1 MGWKRGGPRAT
12 GVVRG
17 LVACGPPVSSRCSV
31 HPVTPPPVSARF
43 GVRRYLPLLAGIL
56 VTAGCEAWRAA
67 RDAPDSSTSA
77 VALHPELLIT
87 GAIGDTGAL
96 ADIRSVA
103 ADSAGRIYVLSRAPN
118 EVRVFDPSGAQVA
131 RWGREGKG
139 PGEFADPIGIS
150 IDRGGRVWVVDQGA
164 SRFSI
169 FDPTGRLISTFPRL
183 HSGSNVGRWR
193 GVLTADGRVIDVIER
208 PGPVHRTVLYRFSAG
223 ATAGADSS
231 SLPAVKIP
239 AFEHS
244 RNGSWTRAN
253 IPFAPKQEWALD
265 LAGQVWIGRSDA
277 YVLTRRTFQGDSVC
291 GARRQVAAVPVS
303 AAERDA
309 AISGLDWFI
318 RLGGKVD
325 ASRIPRAR
333 PFFRGLAVDDR
344 GRLWVQREHGD
355 GASIARFDV
364 FDSTGGYLVTA
375 QGVLGELV
383 APPVIVRDRLYAI
396 VADSDGVMA
405 VVRAAVP
412 AWVPARALRGGR
424 IVATFSADAR
434 GVAPALASLFAGP

>member
-1 MGWKRGGPRAT
+1 M
-12 GVVRG
+12 
-17 LVACGPPVSSRCSV
+17 
-31 HPVTPPPVSARF
+31 SARF

-87 GAIGDTGAL
+87 GAIGDTGAF

-103 ADSAGRIYVLSRAPN
+103 ADSAGLIYVLSRAPN

-139 PGEFADPIGIS
+139 PGEFVDPIGIS

-183 HSGSNVGRWR
+183 FSGNNVGRWR
-193 GVLTADGRVIDVIER
+193 GVLTADGLVIDVIER
-208 PGPVHRTVLYRFSAG
+208 PGPIHRTVLYRFPEG

-231 SLPAVKIP
+231 SLPAVEIP

-253 IPFAPKQEWALD
+253 IPFAPRLEWALD
-265 LAGQVWIGRSDA
+265 WSGQVWSGKSDT
-277 YVLTRRTFQGDSVC
+277 YSITKRTFRGDIVHE
-291 GARRQVAAVPVS
+291 ARLDAPAVPVS
-303 AAERDA
+303 DAERDA
-309 AISGLDWFI
+309 VISGLDWFI

-325 ASRIPRAR
+325 ASRIPRTR

-344 GRLWVQREHGD
+344 GRLWVQREHGE
-355 GASIARFDV
+355 GANIARFDV
-364 FDSTGGYLVTA
+364 FDSTGGYLATA

-383 APPVIVRDRLYAI
+383 APPVILRDRLYAI
-396 VADSDGVMA
+396 VADSDGAMA

-412 AWVPARALRGGR
+412 ARVLRGGR